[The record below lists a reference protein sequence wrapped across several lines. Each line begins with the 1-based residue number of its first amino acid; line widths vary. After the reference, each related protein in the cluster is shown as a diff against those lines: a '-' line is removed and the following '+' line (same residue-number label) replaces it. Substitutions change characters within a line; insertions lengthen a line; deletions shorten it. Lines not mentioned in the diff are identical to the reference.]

1 MISPESFEGPRFDY
15 GKDHPG
21 FLTKNGQIGE
31 LPSTKSST
39 SNSRPTKDEQ
49 GDQRRDELFADKI
62 ASRRNL
68 LAHSEFEVLF
78 MPNDLWTKL
87 TIVMGGSCGKWDGVS
102 FRSTGARWKNGSGG
116 SVTDLENGPKS
127 FTGPWWLEELI
138 SLIGFPAVGESAS
151 VFTKWSVSSFLNSL
165 SEPIFVSVRRTL
177 LQKD

>member
-62 ASRRNL
+62 ASR
-68 LAHSEFEVLF
+68 
-78 MPNDLWTKL
+78 
-87 TIVMGGSCGKWDGVS
+87 SCGKWDGVS